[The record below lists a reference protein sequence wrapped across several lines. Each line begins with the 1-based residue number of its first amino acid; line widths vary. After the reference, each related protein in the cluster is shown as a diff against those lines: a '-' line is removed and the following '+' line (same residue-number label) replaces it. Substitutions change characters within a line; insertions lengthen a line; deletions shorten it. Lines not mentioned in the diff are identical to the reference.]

1 MRKQSV
7 LAMALLAASLVAR
20 AHAQEFPTKPITFIV
35 PWSAGGA
42 TDIVCRTLANAAAKH
57 LGQPI
62 IVDNKTGGGGTVGP
76 ATMAATAKPDG
87 YTIAQIAV
95 SVFRYPIMQS
105 EVTYDPLKDFTY
117 IANISGYVFAI
128 YAGAQTGF
136 TKWQDVIDYAKANPG
151 KVTYATPGAGTSPNI
166 GTEVIA
172 AHAGVKFSH
181 APFKSTAEVTTAV
194 LGGHT
199 MLGSTAGLDAR
210 QFEET
215 GKLKFL
221 TVWTEK
227 RVDKLPDV
235 PTLKELGFP
244 FVFDSPWGIAG
255 PKGMDPAVVRKIQD
269 AFSKAMGDPAVVAT
283 MEKYE
288 MFPKFMD
295 SAAYT
300 KFAADYMV
308 SEREDLAR
316 IGYLKPKQ

>member
-1 MRKQSV
+1 MTRAI
-7 LAMALLAASLVAR
+7 LIAACWLAAWFAASAQ
-20 AHAQEFPTKPITFIV
+20 AQEFPNRPITFIV

-42 TDIVCRTLANAAAKH
+42 TDIVCRTIAAEAAKH

-95 SVFRYPIMQS
+95 SVFRYPIMQA
-105 EVTYDPLKDFTY
+105 EITYDPLKDFTY
-117 IANISGYVFAI
+117 IANMSGYVFAI
-128 YAGAQTGF
+128 YAGAHTNF
-136 TKWQDVIDYAKANPG
+136 KKWQDVIDFARANPG

-166 GTEVIA
+166 GTELIA
-172 AHAGVKFSH
+172 AHSGVKFSH

-199 MLGSTAGLDAR
+199 MLGSTAGLDAK
-210 QFEET
+210 QLEDT

-221 TVWTEK
+221 NVWTEK
-227 RVDKLPDV
+227 RVDKVADV
-235 PTLKELGFP
+235 PTLKELGYP

-255 PKGMDPAVVRKIQD
+255 PKGMDPAVVKKLED
-269 AFSKAMGDPAVVAT
+269 AFRKAMDDKTVQDT

-295 SAAYT
+295 SATYT
-300 KFAADYMV
+300 KWVAGYMV
-308 SEREDLAR
+308 SEREDLTR
-316 IGYLKPKQ
+316 IGYIKAK

>member
-1 MRKQSV
+1 MRKAIFV
-7 LAMALLAASLVAR
+7 AVGLLAASLASGL
-20 AHAQEFPTKPITFIV
+20 HAQEFPSRPITFIV

-42 TDIVCRTLANAAAKH
+42 TDIVCRALAAAASKH

-95 SVFRYPIMQS
+95 SVFRYPIMQPD
-105 EVTYDPLKDFTY
+105 VVYDPIKDFTY
-117 IANISGYVFAI
+117 VANISGYVFAM
-128 YAGAQTGF
+128 YAGAHTPF
-136 TKWQDVIDYAKANPG
+136 KKWQDVIDFAKANPG

-166 GTEVIA
+166 GTELIA

-199 MLGSTAGLDAR
+199 MLGSTAGLDAK
-210 QFEET
+210 QHEEG
-215 GKLKFL
+215 GKLKFIN
-221 TVWTEK
+221 VWTES

-235 PTLKELGFP
+235 PTLKELGYP

-255 PKGMDPAVVRKIQD
+255 PKGMDPAVVKKLED
-269 AFSKAMGDPAVVAT
+269 AFRKAMEDKTVLET

-295 SAAYT
+295 SATYT
-300 KFAADYMV
+300 KFVAGYMV
-308 SEREDLAR
+308 SERDDLTR
-316 IGYLKPKQ
+316 IGLVKPK